1 MVSISRGIRIRL
13 ICAGLSICRGCLGDR
28 RTRDEGNLESGQQ
41 GDYWRAGMRFPR
53 VALDVDLECHPLA
66 MI

>member
-1 MVSISRGIRIRL
+1 L
-13 ICAGLSICRGCLGDR
+13 ICAGLSICRRCLGDR